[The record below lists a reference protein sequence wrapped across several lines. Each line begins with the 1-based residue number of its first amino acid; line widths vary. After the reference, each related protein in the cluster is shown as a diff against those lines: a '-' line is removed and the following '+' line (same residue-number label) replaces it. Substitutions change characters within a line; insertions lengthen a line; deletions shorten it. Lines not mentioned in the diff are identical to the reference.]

1 MANVGNTYIN
11 RCFRKMMGGYPIKVL
26 LVVFRTRYWR
36 IIIAILKELIKTG
49 IISRVDTELVA

>member
-1 MANVGNTYIN
+1 
-11 RCFRKMMGGYPIKVL
+11 MGGYPIKVL
-26 LVVFRTRYWR
+26 LVVFRIRYWR